1 MSGENRRRRKK
12 PRSVVLIKGYNALN
26 QLVLEETLSWDEYYE
41 ETGHIIDDTDRI
53 RELGIVRIKGELF
66 DSDGV
71 LAQEFETKYDG
82 QGKYIGGTSRFADG
96 TVTHDP

>member
-12 PRSVVLIKGYNALN
+12 PRSVVFIKGYNALN

-71 LAQEFETKYDG
+71 LAQEFET
-82 QGKYIGGTSRFADG
+82 I
-96 TVTHDP
+96 DP

>member
-12 PRSVVLIKGYNALN
+12 PRSVVFIKGYNALN

-41 ETGHIIDDTDRI
+41 DTGHIIDDTKRI
-53 RELGIVRIKGELF
+53 RQLGIVRLEGRLF

-71 LAQEFETKYDG
+71 LDKEFETKYG
-82 QGKYIGGTSRFADG
+82 TQGEYLSNTSRFADG